1 MGDLTRENEISSEL
15 DSILTGLLLE
25 VYAGVTKKEDALE
38 ILAAMKAKIM
48 PAIIAIDKTAANIR
62 GN

>member
-25 VYAGVTKKEDALE
+25 VYAGVTKKEDSQQ
-38 ILAAMKAKIM
+38 ILGAMKSKKM
-48 PAIIAIDKTAANIR
+48 TAIIAIDKTAANIR